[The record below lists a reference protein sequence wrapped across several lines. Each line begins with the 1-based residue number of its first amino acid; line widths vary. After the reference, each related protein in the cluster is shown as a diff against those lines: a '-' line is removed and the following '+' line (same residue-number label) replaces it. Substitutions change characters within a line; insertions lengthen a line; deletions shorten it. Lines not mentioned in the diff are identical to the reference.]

1 MGERVSLL
9 CVLYLCVLALITV
22 VVLFSSWPAICIHGD
37 KEQRE
42 RDWVLA
48 GKCVCVCG
56 SVVCDRVVCG
66 VCVCV
71 DQSVCVCGV

>member
-1 MGERVSLL
+1 MCAVF
-9 CVLYLCVLALITV
+9 VCVLALITV

-56 SVVCDRVVCG
+56 SVVCDRVVPRV
-66 VCVCV
+66 VCDTILPVFV
-71 DQSVCVCGV
+71 LPLNW